1 MGKRLPPGPSA
12 FMLARAMFDLSV
24 TFVDFAK
31 KYGDPFTVPLPFG
44 ATVITYSPE
53 GNKAIFSAEPD
64 TFVSTG
70 ADILKGLLDLSVL
83 ATSGAQHKRQ
93 RKLLMPPFH
102 GARMRAYGRLMRERA
117 LDWAGRIERG
127 SPFVMVDVAQ
137 NITLDVIIEAVFG
150 VDSRERMQEFR
161 QAILAMLDAFSPLA
175 LMPQLRFRIFG
186 LSPFARLLRRVER
199 LQELVNELCREFRAA
214 PAGREDILSLL
225 LSAKDEDGSGLSDKE
240 IFDQLLTLIVAGHE
254 TTAVMLAWAFYCLHQ
269 SPEQLARLH
278 EELAPHP
285 ADADPE
291 VIARLP
297 FLSAV
302 IDETLRLYPPVHII
316 HRRLQKPLSLGGYAL
331 QPGDNVAAGAF
342 VTHRLE
348 SLYPEPERFLPQ
360 RFLDRSYSP
369 FEYMP
374 FGGGARRCLG
384 AAFAT
389 YEMKQVLF
397 ALLSRYRFECLET
410 GPVGFVHRPGTVGP
424 KGGIRMRLLAE
435 TAP

>member
-1 MGKRLPPGPSA
+1 MGKRLPPGPGA
-12 FMLARAMFDLSV
+12 LAMARGMFDLSF
-24 TFVDFAK
+24 TFVDIAK
-31 KYGDPFTVPLPFG
+31 KYGDPFSVPLPFG
-44 ATVITYSPE
+44 TVVVTYSPE
-53 GNKAIFSAEPD
+53 GNKAIFGADPD
-64 TFVSTG
+64 TFSSTG
-70 ADILKGLLDLSVL
+70 ADILRGLIDLSVL
-83 ATSGAQHKRQ
+83 ATSGSQHKRQ

-127 SPFVMVDVAQ
+127 KPFAMVDVTQ

-150 VDSRERMQEFR
+150 VASRERMQEFR
-161 QAILAMLDAFSPLA
+161 EAILAMLGHFTPLA
-175 LMPQLRFRIFG
+175 LMPQLRHRFFG
-186 LSPFARLLRRVER
+186 LSPWARLQRHLGR
-199 LQELVNELCREFRAA
+199 LQTLVDGLCREFRAA

-225 LSAKDEDGSGLSDKE
+225 LAAKDEDGSGLSDKE
-240 IFDQLLTLIVAGHE
+240 IFDQLLTIIVAGHE
-254 TTAVMLAWAFYCLHQ
+254 TTAVMLAWAFYCLYRN
-269 SPEQLARLH
+269 PEPLARLQA
-278 EELAPHP
+278 ELAPHA

-316 HRRLQKPLSLGGYAL
+316 HRRLVKPLTLGGYAL
-331 QPGDNVAAGAF
+331 QPGDAVAAGAF

-348 SLYPEPERFLPQ
+348 SVYPEPERFLPQ
-360 RFLDRSYSP
+360 RFIDKTYSP
-369 FEYMP
+369 FEFMP

-397 ALLSRYRFECLET
+397 ALLTTHRFECLEN

-424 KGGIRMRLLAE
+424 KGGIRMQILE
-435 TAP
+435 